1 MVQNR
6 IISWYLQNKRSLPW
20 RKTENPYFIWI
31 SEIILQQ
38 TRVAQGLP
46 YFERFVA
53 QYPTIFDLAA
63 APEEEVLRLWQGLGY
78 YSRGR
83 NLHQTAKNIV
93 EHHQGIFPN
102 SYKEIIRLKGVGPYT
117 AAAIASFAF
126 KERVPAIDGNVLRVI
141 SRILRIESP
150 IDSPDTQKEIR
161 NVAEEWIS
169 TVEPDTFNQAMM
181 EFGAIQCTPK
191 APLCETCPVQVFCLS
206 YPDKAYLN
214 LPFKAKKTKVQQRDI
229 YYKIY
234 RKGNQ
239 YLLKQRKESDIW
251 KSLYDFPEGK
261 PESFLKEYPTT
272 THLLSHRKLQ
282 IHFYVCEPGQEECE
296 GVWFTLD
303 EIEELPKPKVIDDFI
318 RKELV

>member
-20 RKTENPYFIWI
+20 RNTENPYFIWI

-63 APEEEVLRLWQGLGY
+63 APEDEVLRLWQGLGY

-83 NLHQTAKNIV
+83 NLHQTAKYIV
-93 EHHQGIFPN
+93 EHHKGVFPN
-102 SYKEIIRLKGVGPYT
+102 SYQEIISLKGVGPYT

-126 KERVPAIDGNVLRVI
+126 KERIPAIDGNVLRVI

-150 IDSPDTQKEIR
+150 IDSPVTQKEIR
-161 NVAEEWIS
+161 NIAEEWIS

-191 APLCETCPVQVFCLS
+191 APLCETCPVQVYCLS

-214 LPFKAKKTKVQQRDI
+214 LPFKAKKTKIQEREL

-239 YLLKQRKESDIW
+239 YLLKQ
-251 KSLYDFPEGK
+251 GK
-261 PESFLKEYPTT
+261 TLTSGKASTI
-272 THLLSHRKLQ
+272 SRRGSRKLILRNIPPQ
-282 IHFYVCEPGQEECE
+282 PIYYLTENFKSISMPAN
-296 GVWFTLD
+296 
-303 EIEELPKPKVIDDFI
+303 LPS
-318 RKELV
+318 RQMKEHGSH